1 MGKKVQNEMMQIIAI
16 PLGASSLDDF
26 SFLFYL
32 FFSASCPFCYDSGL
46 YGAAQDYRLV
56 RGSQAI
62 SDELLKLVR
71 KAGVEVLFNTT
82 VQHLDNADDAVTI
95 STSSGEVR

>member
-32 FFSASCPFCYDSGL
+32 FFSASCPFCYDAGL
-46 YGAAQDYRLV
+46 YGGAQDFRLV

-62 SDELLKLVR
+62 SDELLKLVE
-71 KAGVEVLFNTT
+71 KAGVEVVFNTT
-82 VQHLDNADDAVTI
+82 VQHVDIAEHRVTI
-95 STSSGEVR
+95 TTQNG